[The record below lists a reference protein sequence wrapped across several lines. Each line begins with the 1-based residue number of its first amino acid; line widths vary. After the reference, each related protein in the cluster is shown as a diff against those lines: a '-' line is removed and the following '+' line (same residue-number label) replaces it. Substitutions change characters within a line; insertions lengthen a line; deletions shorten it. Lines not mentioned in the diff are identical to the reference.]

1 MTTVEIRVRGTVQGV
16 GFRPCVWRLANEEGL
31 AGEVLNDGAGVLIR
45 TAASAALLS
54 RFLERLR
61 REAPPLSKIESIH
74 TSQLTD
80 AIEFQGFRI
89 TESMPGENRT
99 RVTPDAATCAT
110 CTREVTD
117 PLERRYHYP
126 FANCTHCGPRF
137 SIVSAVP
144 YDRSR
149 TTMASF
155 PMCARCAREYGDPA
169 DRRFHAQAIACADCG
184 PRIWLE
190 VFGGESPAGDALA
203 AAVERLERG
212 EIVAIRGLGGF
223 HLACDAGN
231 GEAVARLRHR
241 KIREGKPFAVM
252 VRDLAMARRYCRVSP
267 AEAELLASPEAPIVL
282 LERAGER
289 TLPEGIA
296 PGLDTLGLMLP
307 YTPLHLLL
315 LERIGRPLVMTSGN
329 RSSEPQIID
338 LEAART
344 KLLGLAD
351 ALLLH
356 DREIANRIDDSVV
369 RFIGGRARLLRRAR
383 GYAPSAIAL
392 PPGFEAAPAVLAFGG
407 ELKSVFCLIHDGAAI
422 PSQHQGDLEDVDTF
436 DDYRKNLGLYAAMY
450 EHRPQVLAADLHP
463 EYLSTQLAH
472 ERAAAD
478 AVPLV
483 SVQHHHAHIASC
495 MVEHGVPREGQPVL
509 GIALDGLGLGDDGT
523 LWGGEFLI
531 ADYRGYERAGAFP
544 AIAMAG
550 GVQAIREPWRNTYCH
565 LVATIGWQRFGRQ
578 FGGLDLA
585 RRLTE
590 RPLQTIDRMLER
602 GINVPLASSCGRL
615 FDAVAAAVGLCFDR
629 ALFEGQG
636 AMELEAAA
644 AAAPPESD
652 AAAARYAMDIVG
664 GAGLLRFDPAP
675 LWWAIAD
682 DLSHGR
688 LASVIA
694 ARFHRGL
701 AHSLVAMV
709 RRIVAQ
715 RAADGRP
722 LERVALSGGCFQN
735 RRLLEDVT
743 RLIEADGL
751 VCLSHSRVP
760 SNDGGL
766 ALGQAAIAAARW
778 LAGDVGAD
786 PPQRG
791 S

>member
-1 MTTVEIRVRGTVQGV
+1 VSITTVEIRIRGTVQGV

-74 TSQLTD
+74 TSPLTS
-80 AIEFQGFRI
+80 AIGFEGFRI

-110 CTREVTD
+110 CTREVLD

-190 VFGGESPAGDALA
+190 VFGGEAPAGDALA

-282 LERAGER
+282 LERAGELA
-289 TLPEGIA
+289 LPESIA

-307 YTPLHLLL
+307 YTPLHVLL

-329 RSSEPQIID
+329 RSSEPQITD

-344 KLLGLAD
+344 KLHGLAD

-392 PPGFEAAPAVLAFGG
+392 PPGFEDAPQVFAYGG
-407 ELKSVFCLIHDGAAI
+407 ELKSVFCLVRDGAAVL
-422 PSQHQGDLEDVDTF
+422 SQHQGDLEDEETF
-436 DDYRKNLGLYAAMY
+436 DDYQKNLGLYTAMY
-450 EHRPQVLAADLHP
+450 EHRPEVLAADLHP
-463 EYLSTQLAH
+463 EYLSSKIAH
-472 ERAAAD
+472 DHAAAHGL
-478 AVPLV
+478 PLIG
-483 SVQHHHAHIASC
+483 VQHHHAHIASC
-495 MVEHGVPREGQPVL
+495 MAENGLPIDTPRVL
-509 GIALDGLGLGDDGT
+509 GVAIDGLGLGDDGT
-523 LWGGEFLI
+523 LWGGEFLL
-531 ADYRGYERAGAFP
+531 ADYRAYDRVAAFRSV
-544 AIAMAG
+544 AMAG
-550 GVQAIREPWRNTYCH
+550 GAQAIREPWRNTYCH
-565 LVATIGWQRFGRQ
+565 LAASIGWARFKQRFGA
-578 FGGLDLA
+578 LDLV
-585 RRLTE
+585 RRLEE
-590 RPLQTIDRMLER
+590 RPLASIDRMLEQQ
-602 GINVPLASSCGRL
+602 INVPLASSCGRL
-615 FDAVAAAVGLCFDR
+615 FDAVAAAVGLCPDR

-636 AMELEAAA
+636 AMELEVLAGR
-644 AAAPPESD
+644 APSEPD
-652 AAAARYAMDIVG
+652 GGARYVMGIAAEPG
-664 GAGLLRFDPAP
+664 SLLRFDPEP
-675 LWWAIAD
+675 MWWALAE
-682 DLSHGR
+682 DLAR
-688 LASVIA
+688 DVPASVIA
-694 ARFHRGL
+694 ARFHDGL
-701 AHSLVAMV
+701 ARSIAAMV
-709 RRIVAQ
+709 ETLARQ
-715 RAADGRP
+715 SGDRP
-722 LERVALSGGCFQN
+722 AFATVVLSGGCFQN
-735 RRLLEDVT
+735 KRLLEAVV
-743 RLIEADGL
+743 RLVEAQGL
-751 VCLSHSRVP
+751 SCLSHGRVP

-766 ALGQAAIAAARW
+766 ALGQAAIAAARH
-778 LAGDVGAD
+778 L
-786 PPQRG
+786 PPG
-791 S
+791 